1 MLHEETRAARRRKD
15 SVFGRR
21 VSGDKAFMANQFFAG
36 WQQPDYSYGTAVPVA
51 RYQAGMAKSL
61 GWRMRNSLI
70 RLLQVEPGLAG
81 VQPGIEAQPPWQRL
95 CARATHTEQVPQSLA
110 RLCLPAMLL
119 ALPQGRWGTWRHSL
133 KEMTAQRA
141 DCQTGRPWKH
151 GI

>member
-21 VSGDKAFMANQFFAG
+21 VSGDKAFMDEPVLRAG
-36 WQQPDYSYGTAVPVA
+36 KQPDYSYGTAVLVA
-51 RYQAGMAKSL
+51 RYQAGVAKSL

-70 RLLQVEPGLAG
+70 RLLRVEPGLEEA
-81 VQPGIEAQPPWQRL
+81 QPGIHARPLWQRL
-95 CARATHTEQVPQSLA
+95 CAGAMRTEQVPQSPA
-110 RLCLPAMLL
+110 RLGLPAMLL
-119 ALPQGRWGTWRHSL
+119 ALPQDRWGTGRPSL

-141 DCQTGRPWKH
+141 DCRTGRPWKL